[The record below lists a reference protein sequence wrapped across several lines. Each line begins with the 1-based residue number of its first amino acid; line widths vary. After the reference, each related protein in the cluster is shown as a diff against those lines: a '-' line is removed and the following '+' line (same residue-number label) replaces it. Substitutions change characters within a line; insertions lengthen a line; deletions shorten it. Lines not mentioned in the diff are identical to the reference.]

1 LRPLVRKLRQDAI
14 RFVEQDDAGH
24 AGAVA
29 KAGEMRND
37 VVGGVARQPLTYYGP
52 TDPKDTITRR
62 FVAALGYVATKAES
76 VKIYIL

>member
-1 LRPLVRKLRQDAI
+1 LRPLVGKLRQDAI

-37 VVGGVARQPLTYYGP
+37 VVGGGKQPIAAGSCVLT
-52 TDPKDTITRR
+52 K
-62 FVAALGYVATKAES
+62 
-76 VKIYIL
+76 